1 MFSPVIP
8 RDRSL
13 NKNIAVSPT
22 SSGVVVLRSGASSS
36 IFFKIV
42 LKSPIPFA
50 DKVRIGPAEM
60 EFTRILSFPKELLNN
75 EHLLQEKP

>member
-13 NKNIAVSPT
+13 SKNIAVSPT
-22 SSGVVVLRSGASSS
+22 SSGVVALRSGASSS

-42 LKSPIPFA
+42 LKSPIPFVI
-50 DKVRIGPAEM
+50 KY
-60 EFTRILSFPKELLNN
+60 ELDQQKSSSHEYDPYLKN
-75 EHLLQEKP
+75 